1 MHAII
6 KKAEYVVNKKA
17 KTLFWENLQSEIA
30 FLYR

>member
-6 KKAEYVVNKKA
+6 KKAEYVTVVNKKN

-30 FLYR
+30 FL